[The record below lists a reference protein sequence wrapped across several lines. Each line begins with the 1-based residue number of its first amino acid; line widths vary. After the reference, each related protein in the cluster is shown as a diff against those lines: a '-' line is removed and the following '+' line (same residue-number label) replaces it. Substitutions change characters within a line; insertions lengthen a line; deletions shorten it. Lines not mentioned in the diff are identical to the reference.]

1 MLEKHHQ
8 IEEKMVPI
16 DAKCFASIA
25 CSMNNEKEGE
35 MNKYMTVGKTLK
47 LSLIWDIEGI
57 SRSICFDAV

>member
-1 MLEKHHQ
+1 
-8 IEEKMVPI
+8 MVPI
-16 DAKCFASIA
+16 DAKCLVSIA

-35 MNKYMTVGKTLK
+35 MNKYMTVGKPLK

>member
-1 MLEKHHQ
+1 
-8 IEEKMVPI
+8 MVPI

-25 CSMNNEKEGE
+25 CSMNNEKGE
-35 MNKYMTVGKTLK
+35 MNKYMTVRKPLK